1 VSDEISDSAADPY
14 GKAKTLCDVSLRAAR
29 LRRAAWGSLGWGAFT
44 LALGFFLRS
53 HTIFD
58 YIWLAIGF
66 FLVLEGAWIL
76 RSVAA
81 DPRVLL
87 VEALALAALGLLNTV
102 GLYFE
107 IKSGIRPI
115 GGLQIIFAGVLQLI
129 SAYSTFRSYP
139 AYSQIYEHLDRAC
152 LHDLEI
158 KIGDM
163 WKRKAEVEPELVDF
177 KCENKKCKAKFLP
190 DMAILLLQDGNQVIL
205 AEKPELG
212 IANTRSVI
220 MSKMFKVELQIEG
233 EKLKIEMSKGNLEK
247 WQAWLG
253 PSQNLTETAS

>member
-1 VSDEISDSAADPY
+1 MERLKLSAMYLSAQR
-14 GKAKTLCDVSLRAAR
+14 GFK
-29 LRRAAWGSLGWGAFT
+29 RAAWGSLGWGAFT
-44 LALGFFLRS
+44 LTLGLFLKS

-107 IKSGIRPI
+107 IKSGIKPI
-115 GGLQIIFAGVLQLI
+115 GGLQIIFAGILQLI

-139 AYSQIYEHLDRAC
+139 AYKQIYERLDRAC
-152 LHDLEI
+152 LYELET

-163 WKRKAEVEPELVDF
+163 WKRKAEADPELAEF

-190 DMAILLLQDGNQVIL
+190 DIAILLLQNGNQVVL
-205 AEKPELG
+205 AEKAEVG
-212 IANTRSVI
+212 IGNTRNVI
-220 MSKMFKVELQIEG
+220 MSKMLKVELQIEG
-233 EKLKIEMSKGNLEK
+233 EKFKIEVSKGNLEK
-247 WQAWLG
+247 WQAWMG
-253 PSQNLTETAS
+253 PSQNPVETAS